1 MYDET
6 GAQVTESKIEQLIEA
21 LLNKILGF
29 QVKVLWTWNVGI
41 LWEKI

>member
-29 QVKVLWTWNVGI
+29 QVKVLCAQNVGI
-41 LWEKI
+41 MSEQI